1 MTEVEQIKVAIKR
14 LSQEELEIL
23 RQWWEEYEAQQ
34 WDEQIEYDILAG
46 KLDALADEAIKA
58 FREGNF
64 SEL

>member
-34 WDEQIEYDILAG
+34 WDEQIEHDILAG